1 MARAI
6 EQLRRMIE
14 TVAHALGNDLL
25 SEVAFVGGCTTGLLV
40 TDEVTKEGIRF
51 TDDVDLIINVVGY
64 TGWAEFQERLKDK
77 GFKVHLDDEVICR
90 MRLGELKV
98 DFMPD
103 DETILGF
110 SNRWYKQALENT
122 QGFQLSDDLV
132 IRLLS
137 PPYFVATK
145 LEAYKGR
152 GNDDP
157 LASHDMEDILNII
170 DGRPELIDEINN
182 ADQDVREFITEEIST
197 LLAHGMIDYA
207 IQGVVLGDTGR
218 VDIVFD
224 RLKAIKELKGSA

>member
-1 MARAI
+1 M
-6 EQLRRMIE
+6 
-14 TVAHALGNDLL
+14 
-25 SEVAFVGGCTTGLLV
+25 
-40 TDEVTKEGIRF
+40 IRF
-51 TDDVDLIINVVGY
+51 
-64 TGWAEFQERLKDK
+64 
-77 GFKVHLDDEVICR
+77 
-90 MRLGELKV
+90 
-98 DFMPD
+98 
-103 DETILGF
+103 
-110 SNRWYKQALENT
+110 
-122 QGFQLSDDLV
+122 
-132 IRLLS
+132 LS

-197 LLAHGMIDYA
+197 LLEHDMIDYA

>member
-6 EQLRRMIE
+6 EQLQGMIE
-14 TVAHALGNDLL
+14 KVAHTLGSDLL

-40 TDEVTKEGIRF
+40 TDNVTKEGIRF

-64 TGWAEFQERLKDK
+64 TGWAAFQERLKDK

-122 QGFQLSDDLV
+122 QDFQLSDDLV

-197 LLAHGMIDYA
+197 LLEHDMIDYA